1 MLFLKKWAKA
11 IFQKK
16 RFNMYV
22 SIVLYHHN
30 QEDIQATL
38 DSLLSSSSIKKIIL
52 VDNGGSEWAEH
63 LQHESIIY
71 LKSPKNGGYGFGHNL
86 AIKKYAHESEFF
98 LICNPD
104 VYFYGQDLDEFLN
117 IAKQQPHG
125 LFSPRVLYP
134 DGSNQYGQRLL
145 PTPLNLFA
153 RRFLPEL
160 AAKLDEAYLLK
171 HRTFDGLANVPTC
184 SGCFMLFRSSALL
197 ELKGFDERFFMY
209 MEDVDLSRRCFEKF
223 GNCFVPSIA
232 IYHQHEQGS
241 YKNPMLLKYHIQSA
255 IKYFNKWG
263 WIFDKRRSI
272 LNDIIT

>member
-1 MLFLKKWAKA
+1 
-11 IFQKK
+11 
-16 RFNMYV
+16 MYA
-22 SIVLYHHN
+22 SIVLYHH
-30 QEDIQATL
+30 QQQDIQATL

-86 AIKKYAHESEFF
+86 AIKTYAYESEFF

-104 VYFYGQDLDEFLN
+104 VYFHGQDLDDFLN

-125 LFSPRVLYP
+125 LFSPKILSP
-134 DGSNQYGQRLL
+134 NGSNQYGQRLL

-153 RRFLPEL
+153 RRFSPKL
-160 AAKLDEAYLLK
+160 ATKLDETYLLK
-171 HRTFDGLANVPTC
+171 HKIFNEPTDVPVC

-197 ELKGFDERFFMY
+197 ELKGFDDRFFMY
-209 MEDVDLSRRCFEKF
+209 MEDVDLSRRCSERF
-223 GNCFVPSIA
+223 GNCFIPSIA

-263 WIFDKRRSI
+263 WLIDDYRKNCNQKM
-272 LNDIIT
+272 L